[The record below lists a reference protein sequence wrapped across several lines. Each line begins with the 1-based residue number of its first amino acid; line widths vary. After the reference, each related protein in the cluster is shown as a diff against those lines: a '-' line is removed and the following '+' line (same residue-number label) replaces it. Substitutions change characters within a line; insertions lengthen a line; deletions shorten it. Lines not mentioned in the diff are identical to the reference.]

1 MIRQSEVPVQ
11 LACGGFL
18 ATTLVLDWL
27 SVQIFSSTRLAL
39 GVLLPLLLPCLMG
52 LLGAVL
58 ISRVVSKSMA
68 RVAAVAVGLGGLL
81 GVGAS
86 AALYL
91 LVRIHVGFD
100 DALVQGAGIGAVFGL
115 FALVLWLRAGQ
126 RSGGRRAG
134 WGVVALLLAAAQ
146 PLLAATSN
154 QPLPQRASM
163 DLSAALG
170 ILGATVLV
178 AITGADLGELREAQ
192 RRVLAADVLT
202 EGHLTELRRNYW
214 ISLSITTVACAMVL
228 LANLIGGDTYRLA
241 R

>member
-1 MIRQSEVPVQ
+1 
-11 LACGGFL
+11 
-18 ATTLVLDWL
+18 
-27 SVQIFSSTRLAL
+27 
-39 GVLLPLLLPCLMG
+39 
-52 LLGAVL
+52 
-58 ISRVVSKSMA
+58 
-68 RVAAVAVGLGGLL
+68 
-81 GVGAS
+81 
-86 AALYL
+86 
-91 LVRIHVGFD
+91 
-100 DALVQGAGIGAVFGL
+100 
-115 FALVLWLRAGQ
+115 
-126 RSGGRRAG
+126 
-134 WGVVALLLAAAQ
+134 
-146 PLLAATSN
+146 
-154 QPLPQRASM
+154 M